1 MEKFATIDKARRLL
15 AAEMYTGVIVALAI
29 VLLYENEILLPGS
42 FSDCVNG
49 EFITVSAMEVLTI
62 CMLPLALRLFKFKK
76 VSAALASGRER
87 ALLRWGGLR
96 MAMLCV
102 PMTANTLL
110 YYLFGLNVAFGYMG
124 MICLLCLVFIYPSTA
139 RCTAET
145 NDKE

>member
-76 VSAALASGRER
+76 VGAMLTADKGR
-87 ALLRWGGLR
+87 ALVRWGSIR

-102 PMTANTLL
+102 PMVANTLL
-110 YYLFGLNVAFGYMG
+110 YYLFGLNVAFGYMAI
-124 MICLLCLVFIYPSTA
+124 ICLACLVFVYPSA
-139 RCTAET
+139 NRCASET
-145 NDKE
+145 GGEQ

>member
-62 CMLPLALRLFKFKK
+62 CMLPLALGTGEGSETWQPMGIA
-76 VSAALASGRER
+76 VI
-87 ALLRWGGLR
+87 GGL
-96 MAMLCV
+96 
-102 PMTANTLL
+102 TFSTLL
-110 YYLFGLNVAFGYMG
+110 T
-124 MICLLCLVFIYPSTA
+124 LLVVPVLYSVFVNRRIRKTLPGQAEPLV
-139 RCTAET
+139 
-145 NDKE
+145 

>member
-1 MEKFATIDKARRLL
+1 
-15 AAEMYTGVIVALAI
+15 
-29 VLLYENEILLPGS
+29 
-42 FSDCVNG
+42 
-49 EFITVSAMEVLTI
+49 
-62 CMLPLALRLFKFKK
+62 
-76 VSAALASGRER
+76 
-87 ALLRWGGLR
+87 

>member
-1 MEKFATIDKARRLL
+1 MYAAVTVSL
-15 AAEMYTGVIVALAI
+15 AAVALFETGVLTPGQLECGTNAEFLAES
-29 VLLYENEILLPGS
+29 VMEI
-42 FSDCVNG
+42 
-49 EFITVSAMEVLTI
+49 LTI
-62 CMLPLALRLFKFKK
+62 CTIPLALRLFKFKK

-124 MICLLCLVFIYPSTA
+124 MICLVCLVFIYPSTA